1 MLCLSAETEAV
12 RRDTPMCEERQTHSD
27 RTLPGLYNS
36 ALVKR
41 IVRHDLIEN
50 IGLQRSQYWGFFE
63 LTNKQFTTIAE
74 KGGISNLLFN

>member
-1 MLCLSAETEAV
+1 MT
-12 RRDTPMCEERQTHSD
+12 
-27 RTLPGLYNS
+27 YNS

-41 IVRHDLIEN
+41 IVRHDLIED